1 MKIIDDTVF
10 AALQRFYHA
19 CETQKVMGAALGLSR
34 AQVSRIL
41 RRKVASFEDETWERI
56 QPIIEPHIQMG
67 EDCFSCSSC
76 PKHGKCLLEET
87 MDGIFSV
94 PVEYR
99 EEWFK
104 ELHDFV
110 IRNREKYLNK

>member
-1 MKIIDDTVF
+1 
-10 AALQRFYHA
+10 
-19 CETQKVMGAALGLSR
+19 
-34 AQVSRIL
+34 
-41 RRKVASFEDETWERI
+41 
-56 QPIIEPHIQMG
+56 
-67 EDCFSCSSC
+67 
-76 PKHGKCLLEET
+76 